1 MADVKSAQR
10 QSDTSGA
17 AVELELNRT
26 HLEIGA
32 IARPH
37 GVRGELKVRLH
48 HEGSDAL
55 FSVTRLV
62 LKAKGK
68 APQEFTVEAVR
79 GNAKNP
85 ILALEGVDS
94 CDLADALRGRVV
106 WVERTQ
112 LEPLEDGEYYLV
124 DLVGCQV
131 VHLGQVI
138 AKVTDVRPD
147 PSVDTMI
154 LRMKDGRT
162 AEVPIVDAWVGAVD
176 LQEKTVQLLNE
187 DGVIFE

>member
-1 MADVKSAQR
+1 MAGVKSAER
-10 QSDTSGA
+10 HRDASGA
-17 AVELELNRT
+17 AVEQELGRT

-55 FSVTRLV
+55 FSVTHV
-62 LKAKGK
+62 TLKAKGK
-68 APQEFTVEAVR
+68 AAQGFAVESVR
-79 GNAKNP
+79 GSAKGP
-85 ILALEGVDS
+85 ILALQGIDTCELAEG
-94 CDLADALRGRVV
+94 LRGCLL

-112 LEPLEDGEYYLV
+112 LEPLEEGEYYLV

-138 AKVTDVRPD
+138 AKVSDVRPD
-147 PSVDTMI
+147 PSVDTMV

-176 LQEKTVQLLNE
+176 LQEKTVQLLSQ